1 MLVLYCDSTVFCL
14 FFCEKCLHRFF
25 FHGRRLKEKF
35 FLVAKCC
42 PQTRNQLGAT
52 GHAYRC
58 LSKFHPFTLFKNN
71 NFREITLHII
81 VIIVNIFS
89 QVSNVEEMAFFR
101 IDLSRNA
108 GRPNSYDF
116 AF

>member
-1 MLVLYCDSTVFCL
+1 MILLSSVFFSAKKVCIG
-14 FFCEKCLHRFF
+14 FF

-35 FLVAKCC
+35 LLVAKCC

-71 NFREITLHII
+71 NFSEITLHII
-81 VIIVNIFS
+81 VYVNIFS

-116 AF
+116 TF

>member
-35 FLVAKCC
+35 FLVAKCF

-108 GRPNSYDF
+108 GRLNSYDF
-116 AF
+116 TF